1 MKVFSVLTSLFLLS
15 SSLTTALSATPASEN
30 YEVDISE
37 RDLSSLVSGLL
48 NGHTVAD
55 VVSHIDYEKIA
66 GYADDLLE
74 DHVKYLDDILIG
86 LKDTNIIPKLAVK
99 LVTSNN
105 TLPLVEKAVPKLLSV
120 VGKVNATALFISL
133 DRSGLAYSVV
143 AGTLEDTT
151 LLPSLLNVSRKLIS
165 SHKLNYTAI
174 LAYAGKLVSRDLT
187 ALPNNYHV
195 REIADEQFEERNDLE
210 EWYDIDLDKRDNV
223 EDLLSTVIG
232 SVERSGLINETITT
246 LLTDND
252 FTDGAVVLLQG
263 VFEDL
268 GAQIKGF
275 NFSSILPILHALWAS
290 NLLQDTL
297 TRALNDTALRSAL
310 EKDLGSL
317 LKKGTIKTTDLV
329 EIKAQDQSGSTS
341 FDPVPTSAVNSVG
354 SHLDSF
360 AKTRTKSFAINS
372 VYPSQISSTSSAT
385 SSKSDSG
392 AAPAVKASGGQLITI
407 IFGAFSMSALMLL

>member
-1 MKVFSVLTSLFLLS
+1 MKVFSVLTSLFLLF

-30 YEVDISE
+30 FEVDISE

-66 GYADDLLE
+66 GYADDLL
-74 DHVKYLDDILIG
+74 DDNVKYLDDILIG

-105 TLPLVEKAVPKLLSV
+105 TLPLIEKAVPKLLSV

-151 LLPSLLNVSRKLIS
+151 LLPSLLNVSRNLIS
-165 SHKLNYTAI
+165 SKKLNYTAI

-187 ALPNNYHV
+187 ALPDNYHV

-246 LLTDND
+246 LLTDDD
-252 FTDGAVVLLQG
+252 FTDGAVVLFQG

-268 GAQIKGF
+268 GTQIKGF

-317 LKKGTIKTTDLV
+317 LNKGTIKTTDLV
-329 EIKAQDQSGSTS
+329 EIKAQAQSGSTS
-341 FDPVPTSAVNSVG
+341 YDPVPTSAVNSVG
-354 SHLDSF
+354 SHLDSY

-372 VYPSQISSTSSAT
+372 VYPSQISSTSTAA
-385 SSKSDSG
+385 SSKSGSG

-407 IFGAFSMSALMLL
+407 IFGALSMSALMLL